1 MEQKNNKYYSY
12 ISEYYAANPT
22 KFEKRKNNLKPVLYL
37 GLAVVGAVL
46 AIFPGLLPLA
56 GWLVRTAGIIM
67 TLVCLIA
74 AYLNN
79 FDIYNFQSGGK
90 VKSMGVK
97 KFKRDETNPA
107 KIVEAFLSRNFEYLA
122 DLPGGRSEP
131 VQLHIEEDATGREM
145 YCLLTTYDS
154 DSNIVGLADVI
165 TLSGNDYDDNIDLID
180 SSGLDYKNSS
190 EEKKTLLNGRKNTRK
205 KNIHTIK
212 EIDRRGGYRHK

>member
-1 MEQKNNKYYSY
+1 MEQKNTKYYSY

-56 GWLVRTAGIIM
+56 GWLVR
-67 TLVCLIA
+67 
-74 AYLNN
+74 
-79 FDIYNFQSGGK
+79 
-90 VKSMGVK
+90 
-97 KFKRDETNPA
+97 TNPA

-165 TLSGNDYDDNIDLID
+165 TLSGNDYDDNIDLIKQMFKD
-180 SSGLDYKNSS
+180 
-190 EEKKTLLNGRKNTRK
+190 EEDN
-205 KNIHTIK
+205 
-212 EIDRRGGYRHK
+212 

>member
-90 VKSMGVK
+90 VKSLGVK

-107 KIVEAFLSRNFEYLA
+107 KIVEAFLSRNFEYLV

-165 TLSGNDYDDNIDLID
+165 TLSGNDYDDNIDLIKQMFKD
-180 SSGLDYKNSS
+180 
-190 EEKKTLLNGRKNTRK
+190 EEDN
-205 KNIHTIK
+205 
-212 EIDRRGGYRHK
+212 

>member
-1 MEQKNNKYYSY
+1 MGSSFAVYSV
-12 ISEYYAANPT
+12 ISRKIVL
-22 KFEKRKNNLKPVLYL
+22 KFSLTSCKMCIRDS
-37 GLAVVGAVL
+37 
-46 AIFPGLLPLA
+46 
-56 GWLVRTAGIIM
+56 
-67 TLVCLIA
+67 LIA

-165 TLSGNDYDDNIDLID
+165 TLSGNDYDDNIDLIKQMFKD
-180 SSGLDYKNSS
+180 
-190 EEKKTLLNGRKNTRK
+190 EEDN
-205 KNIHTIK
+205 
-212 EIDRRGGYRHK
+212 

>member
-97 KFKRDETNPA
+97 KFKRDETNPG
-107 KIVEAFLSRNFEYLA
+107 KLSYPGTLNIWQTFPEEEVNRYNFIL
-122 DLPGGRSEP
+122 
-131 VQLHIEEDATGREM
+131 
-145 YCLLTTYDS
+145 
-154 DSNIVGLADVI
+154 
-165 TLSGNDYDDNIDLID
+165 
-180 SSGLDYKNSS
+180 
-190 EEKKTLLNGRKNTRK
+190 KKTPQDVKCTVC
-205 KNIHTIK
+205 
-212 EIDRRGGYRHK
+212 

>member
-74 AYLNN
+74 L
-79 FDIYNFQSGGK
+79 IYTTFK
-90 VKSMGVK
+90 V
-97 KFKRDETNPA
+97 
-107 KIVEAFLSRNFEYLA
+107 
-122 DLPGGRSEP
+122 
-131 VQLHIEEDATGREM
+131 
-145 YCLLTTYDS
+145 
-154 DSNIVGLADVI
+154 
-165 TLSGNDYDDNIDLID
+165 
-180 SSGLDYKNSS
+180 
-190 EEKKTLLNGRKNTRK
+190 EEKSRVWESRSLSVMRQTL
-205 KNIHTIK
+205 
-212 EIDRRGGYRHK
+212 RR